1 MEYSILV
8 HLCDRRLAH
17 LQHVFLLV
25 VPAGPLEQLAASAG
39 ARILSWPIRRAP
51 FPSTEGVRGEGSPR
65 VFFAH
70 PPLVD
75 RASTHLQPTLEHLCD
90 RRLAHL
96 QHVSLL
102 VVPAGPLE
110 QLAASTGA
118 RILSWPIRRAPFPS
132 TEGVRGELLFRGTVC
147 LVRRTL
153 ARSNSWFFYWIP
165 RVRGEGSPR
174 VFFVHPP
181 LADLVGWKIIYF
193 WHVIIIHW
201 QRSGYEFGK
210 SASRFHSFCGI
221 YVSTPV
227 FAPRAFCG

>member
-25 VPAGPLEQLAASAG
+25 VPAGPLEQLAASAV

-75 RASTHLQPTLEHLCD
+75 RASTHLQPTLVHLCD

-102 VVPAGPLE
+102 VVPAGPLA

-118 RILSWPIRRAPFPS
+118 RILSWPIRRALFPS

-153 ARSNSWFFYWIP
+153 ARSSSWFFYWIP
-165 RVRGEGSPR
+165 RVRGN
-174 VFFVHPP
+174 
-181 LADLVGWKIIYF
+181 
-193 WHVIIIHW
+193 
-201 QRSGYEFGK
+201 
-210 SASRFHSFCGI
+210 
-221 YVSTPV
+221 
-227 FAPRAFCG
+227 